1 MLIKQ
6 DAVAWRWVGS
16 VLQQHSDCYRQ
27 EGLQVQLLC
36 SAVKLV
42 GSVLQQHSDCY
53 RQEGLQVQL
62 LCSAVKL
69 EC

>member
-1 MLIKQ
+1 MFVCTPKCRLKSNQMLIKQ

-36 SAVKLV
+36 SAVKL
-42 GSVLQQHSDCY
+42 
-53 RQEGLQVQL
+53 
-62 LCSAVKL
+62 LC
-69 EC
+69 